1 MTLLG
6 ALCLAPAAFAQD
18 SGNSQPARFEI
29 LRAQAEQALN
39 VGATDQALLI
49 WQHALAQAQGRE
61 NPAHV
66 FTATIQLASIHQKL
80 GQHETALTL
89 LLDAQSVFPEIRP
102 RDETALRVAIAR
114 SLIQVGDFENANI
127 HLERAIHLSQSGND
141 TALRVAVLN
150 ALGNLLIKTGQSSQA
165 IERYT
170 AALELIDASDHR
182 LLHLQ
187 IQANLAR
194 AYLDT
199 QQYEQASTTLKAA
212 VAAVPA
218 LLSSHDKTLATLG
231 IGRLLL
237 RLPNN
242 DDQAVADLFEQA
254 TNAASSSG
262 DLRLLSLAL
271 GYQGEWLEARRQL
284 EQALHVTGRAL
295 FKAQEANAN
304 DLLYRWHWQAGR
316 ILAADGQLDAAILA
330 YRDALT
336 TLEPVRDLISRKHS
350 GESSSFRKVIGP
362 LFFQYA
368 DLLLQRADQPRD
380 AESAQHDLEAA
391 RQAIERF
398 KTAELEDHFEDN
410 CVADLLAKST
420 GLDQI
425 EKNTAILYPILL
437 DDRIELL
444 ISFPDGI
451 QRFTV
456 AVSKHDLESEVHRF
470 RTLLEK
476 RTTRQ
481 YLRPA
486 RKLYEWLIEPAR
498 EALTARDIQTLVL
511 VPDGVLRTVPL
522 SALNDGKHY
531 LVEQYALAY
540 TPGLLLTDP
549 QPLAQ
554 RKLSILLS
562 GLTESVQGFPALP
575 YVREEL
581 ESIRSRHKST
591 VLLNQ
596 DYLVSA
602 VENSLMEQP
611 WSVVHIASHAIFSGN
626 TDDTFI
632 LAWDDKIS
640 LDRLEGLIGIAR
652 FRDQPIELLTLSACQ
667 TATGDDRAALGLAGI
682 AVKAGARSAVAS
694 LWSVS
699 DPATTVLMAALY
711 DGLDDPA
718 MNKAQALRAAQ
729 LKLLRESRYRH
740 PAYWSPFLLIGNW
753 L

>member
-1 MTLLG
+1 
-6 ALCLAPAAFAQD
+6 
-18 SGNSQPARFEI
+18 
-29 LRAQAEQALN
+29 
-39 VGATDQALLI
+39 
-49 WQHALAQAQGRE
+49 
-61 NPAHV
+61 
-66 FTATIQLASIHQKL
+66 
-80 GQHETALTL
+80 
-89 LLDAQSVFPEIRP
+89 
-102 RDETALRVAIAR
+102 
-114 SLIQVGDFENANI
+114 
-127 HLERAIHLSQSGND
+127 
-141 TALRVAVLN
+141 
-150 ALGNLLIKTGQSSQA
+150 
-165 IERYT
+165 
-170 AALELIDASDHR
+170 
-182 LLHLQ
+182 
-187 IQANLAR
+187 
-194 AYLDT
+194 
-199 QQYEQASTTLKAA
+199 
-212 VAAVPA
+212 
-218 LLSSHDKTLATLG
+218 
-231 IGRLLL
+231 
-237 RLPNN
+237 
-242 DDQAVADLFEQA
+242 
-254 TNAASSSG
+254 
-262 DLRLLSLAL
+262 
-271 GYQGEWLEARRQL
+271 
-284 EQALHVTGRAL
+284 
-295 FKAQEANAN
+295 
-304 DLLYRWHWQAGR
+304 
-316 ILAADGQLDAAILA
+316 LA

-336 TLEPVRDLISRKHS
+336 TLEPVRDLIGRKYS

-362 LFFQYA
+362 FFFQYA

-380 AESAQHDLEAA
+380 AESAQYDLEAA

-398 KTAELEDHFEDN
+398 KTAELEDHFGDN

-554 RKLSILLS
+554 RNLSILLS

-602 VENSLMEQP
+602 VENSLVEQP